1 MKVKKKLKNNITLLN
16 SVSSLVLQLL
26 TIISGF
32 IIPKL
37 ILGTFGSEVNGLVS
51 SLNQFLSYI
60 NLLEGGVTGVVTASL
75 YKPIVQK
82 NKEKISSILKTT
94 NNFYRKISIIFII
107 YSVGLAILYPF
118 IFKTN
123 FSYGYI
129 FSLTLILSM
138 TLFIQYM
145 FSLSLRTLLI
155 ADKKVYIVSFVQII
169 ILIFNVTLFYIII
182 KIYPNIHIL
191 KLVTGMLYIIQPL
204 VFNRVVNKYFD
215 IDKKC
220 KEDNALLKSRW
231 DGFAIN
237 IAAFMH
243 NNTDVA
249 VLTFIT
255 DLKVVSV
262 YAVYSL
268 VTTGIKKL
276 ITAFSSGIAPTMGTL
291 YAKGDK
297 KELNNKFEL
306 YEYTMFM
313 LVFFF
318 FTIAGLL
325 ITPFV
330 LIYTKNITD
339 VNYSQF
345 GLGIILMI
353 AEGVYCIREPYVN
366 LSYSAN
372 KFKDLKWPAYIEAGL
387 NIIISIILVFKFGVI
402 GVAIGT
408 LIAMTYRTLFHVFY
422 FKKNVLNRPVKIF
435 FKKIVLFSISTG
447 LGIFICGFFLP
458 CTGLSII
465 NWCVKAIIYSLI
477 IGLLLLTTSF
487 VFFKEDLR
495 YFMKKY
501 FKVNI

>member
-1 MKVKKKLKNNITLLN
+1 MKKKLKNNITLLN
-16 SVSSLVLQLL
+16 SISSLMLQFL
-26 TIISGF
+26 TIVSGF

-37 ILGTFGSEVNGLVS
+37 ILNTFGSEVNGLVS
-51 SLNQFLSYI
+51 SLNQFLGYI
-60 NLLEGGVTGVVTASL
+60 NLLEGGVTGVITASL

-94 NNFYRKISIIFII
+94 NKFYKKISIIFII
-107 YSVGLAILYPF
+107 YSIGLAVVYPF
-118 IFKTN
+118 LFKTN
-123 FSYGYI
+123 FSYQYI
-129 FSLTLILSM
+129 FSLTLILSI

-169 ILIFNVTLFYIII
+169 ILILNVTLFYIII
-182 KIYPNIHIL
+182 KVYPNIHIL

-204 VFNRVVNKYFD
+204 VFNKVVNKYFD
-215 IDKKC
+215 IDKNA
-220 KEDNALLKSRW
+220 KEDSTLLKSRW

-237 IAAFMH
+237 IAYFVH
-243 NNTDVA
+243 SNTDVA
-249 VLTFIT
+249 VLTLIT
-255 DLKVVSV
+255 NLKVVSV

-276 ITAFSSGIAPTMGTL
+276 ISAFSSGIAPTMGTL

-297 KELNNKFEL
+297 KELDNKFEL

-318 FTIAGLL
+318 FTVGALL

-330 LIYTKNITD
+330 QIYTKNITD
-339 VNYSQF
+339 VNYNQF
-345 GLGIILMI
+345 ALGVLLMI
-353 AEGVYCIREPYVN
+353 AEGIACIREPYVN
-366 LSYSAN
+366 LAYSAN

-387 NIIISIILVFKFGVI
+387 NIITSIILVFKFGVI

-408 LIAMTYRTLFHVFY
+408 LIAMAYRTLFQVFY
-422 FKKNVLNRPVKIF
+422 FKNNVLNRSVKIF
-435 FKKIVLFSISTG
+435 FKKLVLFSISTG
-447 LGIFICGFFLP
+447 FGIFICGFFLP
-458 CTGLSII
+458 CSGLSII
-465 NWCVKAIIYSLI
+465 NWCVKAVIYSLI
-477 IGLLLLTTSF
+477 IGILLLTTSF
-487 VFFKEDLR
+487 IFFKDDLR

-501 FKVNI
+501 FKIKI